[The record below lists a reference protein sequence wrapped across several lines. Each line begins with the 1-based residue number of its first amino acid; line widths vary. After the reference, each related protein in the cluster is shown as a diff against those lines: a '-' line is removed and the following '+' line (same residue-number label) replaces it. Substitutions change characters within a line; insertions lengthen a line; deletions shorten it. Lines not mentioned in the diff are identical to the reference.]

1 MDRELLRKLYIQ
13 ATDECIEL
21 GKNDTWLWEE
31 KFAEAIIKECTK
43 QILELQQAD
52 PYTGELYIN
61 EYNTGLKDA
70 VEKLFE
76 VNNGI

>member
-1 MDRELLRKLYIQ
+1 MFILELIQVLNAYILRI
-13 ATDECIEL
+13 
-21 GKNDTWLWEE
+21 KNDTWLWEE